1 MTAIAEKNSLL
12 EPIPAEHLQNPDHY
26 NMPLGP
32 DGSAMRFYEALRD
45 KGETT
50 PIWWGEKHGGA
61 WNVVTYEHIT
71 EIMGKPQIFSNKGV
85 TLPRYDT
92 GDFELML
99 AAQDAPKH
107 KKYRD
112 LIAPAFSPG
121 RTKDFRDQ
129 LAVSVN
135 GLIDEKVADGRADV
149 ATWLADELPGR
160 LTAILL
166 GIPPENGA
174 VYREWTDAI
183 TKYFATDPEK
193 AGAIFGELVAYASE
207 LIKERQANPGD
218 DLMSIVASAEVDGEK
233 LSFEDLIG
241 FFVVLLLGGIHNTAR
256 FLSSA
261 YWRLAWDVETRRYL
275 MDNPAGIP
283 VAVDE
288 MIRYYT
294 PATLGRLILED
305 TEVGGVKMKKDQ
317 MLYMWIPAANRD
329 RNVFPYADSLI
340 LDRTPNRHLALGVG
354 IHRCIGA
361 HLVRVETTV
370 AITEF
375 LKRIPEFALDPTA
388 KPEWQSGQVAGF
400 IHVPIIFP
408 AGQPL
413 GA

>member
-1 MTAIAEKNSLL
+1 VSVTETTSLL
-12 EPIPAEHLQNPDHY
+12 EPIPSGDLANPDHY
-26 NMPLGP
+26 NTPLGP

-45 KGETT
+45 KAEKT
-50 PIWWGEKHGGA
+50 PIWWGELHGGA
-61 WNVVTYEHIT
+61 WNIVSYEHIH
-71 EIMGKPQIFSNKGV
+71 EIMSMPQVFSNKGV

-112 LIAPAFSPG
+112 LIAPVFSPG

-135 GLIDEKVADGRADV
+135 SLIDKKIADGRADV
-149 ATWLADELPGR
+149 ATWLADEIPGR

-166 GIPPENGA
+166 GIPPDNGA

-183 TKYFATDPEK
+183 TKYFTTDPAK
-193 AGAIFGELVAYASE
+193 AAAIFGELVAYASE
-207 LIKERQANPGD
+207 LIAERQKNPGD
-218 DLMSIVASAEVDGEK
+218 DLMSLVASAEVDGEK
-233 LSFEDLIG
+233 LTFEELIG

-261 YWRLAWDVETRRYL
+261 YWRLAWDVELRRYL
-275 MDNPAGIP
+275 MERPAALP

-288 MIRYYT
+288 MIRFYT
-294 PATLGRLILED
+294 PATIGRLVLDDVEI
-305 TEVGGVKMKKDQ
+305 GGIKMKKDQ
-317 MLYMWIPAANRD
+317 MVYLWLPSANRD
-329 RNVFPYADSLI
+329 RSVFANPDTLI
-340 LDRTPNRHLALGVG
+340 PDRTPNRHLSLGVG

-375 LKRIPEFALDPTA
+375 LKRVPEFALDPDV
-388 KPEWQSGQVAGF
+388 KPEWQCGQVAGF
-400 IHVPIIFP
+400 IHVPIVFAP
-408 AGQPL
+408 GQAL
-413 GA
+413 G

>member
-1 MTAIAEKNSLL
+1 VALVTDTTPLL
-12 EPIPAEHLQNPDHY
+12 EPFASEDLANPDHY
-26 NMPLGP
+26 NTPLGP
-32 DGSAMRFYEALRD
+32 DGSATRFYEALRD
-45 KGETT
+45 KAEET

-61 WNVVTYEHIT
+61 WNIASYEHIHQ
-71 EIMGKPQIFSNKGV
+71 IMSNPAAFSNKGV

-129 LAVSVN
+129 LAQSVN
-135 GLIDEKVADGRADV
+135 SLIDEKIADGEADV
-149 ATWLADELPGR
+149 ATWLADEIPGR

-174 VYREWTDAI
+174 IYREWTDAI
-183 TKYFATDPEK
+183 TKYFTTDPEK
-193 AGAIFGELVAYASE
+193 AAAIFGELVAYASD
-207 LIKERQANPGD
+207 LIKERQTKPGE
-218 DLMSIVASAEVDGEK
+218 DLMSIVAGAEVDGEK

-261 YWRLAWDVETRRYL
+261 YWRLGWDVETRRYL
-275 MDNPAGIP
+275 MANPAGIP

-294 PATLGRLILED
+294 PATLGRLCVAD
-305 TEVGGVKMKKDQ
+305 TEVGGITIKKDQ
-317 MLYMWIPAANRD
+317 MVYMWLPSANRD
-329 RNVFPYADSLI
+329 RSVFPHADTLI
-340 LDRTPNRHLALGVG
+340 LDRTPNRHLSLGVG

-375 LKRIPEFALDPTA
+375 LKRIPEYTLNPAV
-388 KPEWQSGQVAGF
+388 KSEWQCGQVAGF
-400 IHVPIIFP
+400 IHVPIVFP
-408 AGQPL
+408 PGSARS
-413 GA
+413 

>member
-1 MTAIAEKNSLL
+1 VTAIAETTSLL
-12 EPIPAEHLQNPDHY
+12 EEFSADDLQNPDHY
-26 NMPLGP
+26 NTPLGP
-32 DGSAMRFYEALRD
+32 DGTAMRFYEALRD
-45 KGETT
+45 KAETT
-50 PIWWGEKHGGA
+50 PIWWGNKHGGA
-61 WNVVTYEHIT
+61 WNIVSYDAIT
-71 EIMGKPQIFSNKGV
+71 EIMGNPAAFSNKGV

-92 GDFELML
+92 GEFEMML

-112 LIAPAFSPG
+112 LIAPVFSPG

-129 LAVSVN
+129 LAQTVN
-135 GLIDEKVADGRADV
+135 ALIDEQIANGKADV
-149 ATWLADELPGR
+149 ATWLADEIPGR

-174 VYREWTDAI
+174 IYREWTDAI
-183 TKYFATDPEK
+183 TKYFTTDPEK

-207 LIKERQANPGD
+207 LIKERQAHPGD
-218 DLMSIVASAEVDGEK
+218 DLMSLVASAEVDGEK

-261 YWRLAWDVETRRYL
+261 YWRLAWDVELRRYL
-275 MDNPAGIP
+275 MANPAGLP

-294 PATLGRLILED
+294 PATIGRLCTQD
-305 TEVGGVKMKKDQ
+305 TTVAGVDIKKDQ
-317 MLYMWIPAANRD
+317 MVYMWLPAANRD
-329 RNVFPYADSLI
+329 RSVFPYPDTLI
-340 LDRTPNRHLALGVG
+340 LDRTPNRHLSLGVG

-375 LKRIPEFALDPTA
+375 LKRIPEFWLDPEA
-388 KPEWQSGQVAGF
+388 KPEWQCGQVAGF
-400 IHVPIIFP
+400 IHVPIAFP
-408 AGQPL
+408 PGQPR
-413 GA
+413 